1 MDKRKKANLVGNIA
15 IICGAIAWFLALID
29 LTIYD
34 NLFSSFVLMLMII
47 YIATRDRYLEIRKEE
62 IDEKL
67 EKERK
72 K

>member
-1 MDKRKKANLVGNIA
+1 MNKRKKANLIGNVA
-15 IICGAIAWFLALID
+15 IVCGAIAWFLSLID
-29 LTIYD
+29 LTLHD
-34 NLFSSFVLMLMII
+34 NLISSFVLILMIV

-67 EKERK
+67 ENERK